1 MFLNDPLFILLVG
14 VLIVVGGIIG
24 LKLHP
29 FLALLLG
36 AFVVALLTPA
46 EAIEQFALAKG
57 TAPAAAAALA
67 KKSIGERIATEFG
80 NTCGKIGILIAMAA
94 IIGKCMLESGAAE
107 RIIRS
112 VLRLTGIDKAPIAFL
127 VSSFFLGIPVFFDT
141 VLFLMMPLA
150 KAMTMRIGKNY
161 LLLVLC
167 IMAGAA
173 MANSLV
179 PPAPGPLFLIGEMN
193 IPIGLMM
200 GCGTIVGL
208 FTITA
213 GYFFALWANKK
224 MPIPLRDSLDARLE
238 DIKLVAAK
246 ETASLPALGL
256 SLLPVLIPVVFI
268 CAVTA
273 LDALAKPGV
282 PISDSS
288 FVSGLVTVVRFFGD
302 KNIAIVTGGV
312 AALLVLAKQKKESGQ
327 VAGSEGLTPFVQAA
341 LLSGGGIILITA
353 AGGAFGGMLQQTGIS
368 TRIAD
373 LTKGY
378 QMALIPLA
386 FLIAAVVRTAQGS
399 ATVALITASGILSG
413 MAQNANLTFH
423 PVYLG
428 LAIGCGSKLVPWM
441 NDAGFWIICKLS
453 NLTEKEALK
462 TISPLLVVMGITGL
476 IVIMIGAKLFPLI

>member
-1 MFLNDPLFILLVG
+1 MFLNDPLFILFVG

-46 EAIEQFALAKG
+46 LAIEQFALAKG

-112 VLRLTGIDKAPIAFL
+112 VLRLTGIDKAPAAFL

-200 GCGTIVGL
+200 ISGTIVGL

-224 MPIPLRDSLDARLE
+224 MPIPLRDSLDAKLE
-238 DIKLVAAK
+238 DIKLIAAK
-246 ETASLPALGL
+246 DTANLPGLGV
-256 SLLPVLIPVVFI
+256 SLLPVLIPLVFI

-273 LDALAKPGV
+273 LDTMGKPGV
-282 PISDSS
+282 PLSDSPVMNG
-288 FVSGLVTVVRFFGD
+288 FIGFIRFFGD
-302 KNIAIVTGGV
+302 KNIAIVTGGI
-312 AALLVLAKQKKESGQ
+312 AALLLVASQKKVSQ
-327 VAGSEGLTPFVQAA
+327 KDGLTPFVQAA

-386 FLIAAVVRTAQGS
+386 FVIAAVVRTAQGS

-413 MAQNANLTFH
+413 MAQNAQLTFH